1 MKSIQMVA
9 EIGAVGL
16 LMLLVVIT
24 GCQTTGS
31 WITEVEDEMGL
42 PWKMASWL
50 NRGVKSM
57 ATRYIGTPSIM
68 VECESASSITAP
80 L

>member
-31 WITEVEDEMGL
+31 WITEVEDEMGPAVEDGIVVE
-42 PWKMASWL
+42 PWGQIDGNA
-50 NRGVKSM
+50 VH
-57 ATRYIGTPSIM
+57 RYTLDNGRMRIRIIDGS
-68 VECESASSITAP
+68 
-80 L
+80 